1 MREVVAERLVTAAG
15 RPKLLETLRSELR
28 SKRPS
33 RRSFAAFAT
42 GRLFPGEDPRPLLLH
57 VSSKISVNADET
69 MVQMLVR
76 NKRRRT
82 EADPVRVEIKVRDSL
97 DRNIEII
104 GDSTSEIIL

>member
-1 MREVVAERLVTAAG
+1 
-15 RPKLLETLRSELR
+15 
-28 SKRPS
+28 
-33 RRSFAAFAT
+33 
-42 GRLFPGEDPRPLLLH
+42 
-57 VSSKISVNADET
+57 

>member
-1 MREVVAERLVTAAG
+1 MGSDTLILANRADNSNSISDKAG
-15 RPKLLETLRSELR
+15 EGS
-28 SKRPS
+28 SK
-33 RRSFAAFAT
+33 T
-42 GRLFPGEDPRPLLLH
+42 RPLLLH